1 MPRTSD
7 KRERLVA
14 AVKTLIQQQ
23 GYMETSLAEIAKTSH
38 VPLGNVYYYF
48 KTKDDLAEAVITE
61 HLSELQS
68 LIEECEREETTSKG
82 RLRHLVRARKQ
93 LAKLVAQKGCPV
105 GSLCQELNK
114 NHSALSEKANSIL
127 ATELE
132 WVQKQFTAMN
142 LNDASDL
149 AKYVLIRFQGASLLA
164 NSLNDP
170 NVLLNELESLMAW
183 IDSL

>member
-1 MPRTSD
+1 MPRTGN

-14 AVKTLIQQQ
+14 AAKALIQQQ

-48 KTKDDLAEAVITE
+48 KAKDDLAEAVITE
-61 HLSELQS
+61 HLSDLQS
-68 LIEECEREETTSKG
+68 LIEECEREETSPKG
-82 RLRHLVRARKQ
+82 RLRHLIGARKQ
-93 LAKLVAQKGCPV
+93 LARSVAQNGCPV

-132 WVQKQFTAMN
+132 WVRKQFTAMN
-142 LNDASDL
+142 LDDTSNL
-149 AKYVLIRFQGASLLA
+149 AKHMLVRHQGASLMA
-164 NSLNDP
+164 NCLDDP
-170 NVLLNELESLMAW
+170 NVLLNELKSLAAW